1 MKQQRPSLTRSLR
14 VRLATSFSVLGL
26 VFVLFLGL
34 IAYKTAAEAG
44 LSMAS
49 ASSLRLQILWWG
61 IGSVLFT
68 AMLGI
73 FLAKQI
79 TEPLGKLTDELRQH
93 DVRAYPWDLSVHRS
107 YTELEQLTLTML
119 ELANAIR
126 THENALVRNER
137 KFRETFD
144 LVDIGLVHL
153 DGKGHYVQANRKF
166 AEMVGYSKDELIGKT
181 FIEVF
186 HPDERNDESQAL
198 RDVLAGMD
206 NIPKREIRYMSK
218 DGEVCWARRS
228 AAIVRDEDGK
238 LVYVLVAM
246 EDISQYLAT
255 QETLRSLNQSLKAIV
270 ETSPLAIYAITPQ
283 GIVILWNP
291 AAERLFGC
299 KESEVVGKTSTLVI
313 PDHDDFAPVLR
324 DRVLAGETVHNLEI
338 TRRRDDGALIELS
351 VSAAPLRG
359 TEDRI
364 VGVLVICTDVME
376 IKRTSQALNDQL
388 RFTQELL
395 EVIPNPIFY
404 KDIQRRY
411 LGFNRAWESFFGKK
425 REDFVGK
432 QASDL
437 IPAQLADSADRKDAE
452 VIRTGQLS
460 ITKVNITDAKDELRQ
475 VLKHVS
481 RFTSQDGTPAGTIS
495 VLTDITEL
503 KKIEHALETSEARF
517 RALTESAMD
526 IVTIIDAEGIIQYQS
541 PSVKHLLGFDP
552 EQMVG
557 LKPFEMVHRDDV
569 GALKQSFESLLTR
582 GPGAQTEKPI
592 EFRIRNRDGNW
603 RTLESMGKNNL
614 DNPSIRGLI
623 VNTRDVSDRLAIQQ
637 RMQHLAYHDSLTGLP
652 NRSLLQDRVAQALSR
667 AGRTKKNLAVMFID
681 IDNFKNINDTLGHD
695 VGDELLR
702 EIAKR
707 LTRSVRQHDTI
718 ARQGGDEFIV
728 LLEEL
733 DGQSGATRIAQKILD
748 ALRTVFVVG
757 GMEQH
762 VSGSIGL
769 ALFPQDGHD
778 PQTLLKNADTA
789 MFHGKSLGKN
799 TYQFFTHKM
808 NIAVKRR
815 AELESSLRVA
825 VKEADFV
832 LHYQPQIDLN
842 SGEIVAVEGLIRWNS
857 VENGTLMPGD
867 FIPLA
872 EETGLM
878 SEIGEWVLREGC
890 RQAKEWQDMGL
901 PPRRMAINISARQ
914 LNDKGFFNMVAQVLA
929 ETGLDAKYL
938 ELEITESQVMR
949 QAEGSI
955 MLLNQLADM
964 GIHLAVDDFG
974 TGYSSLSYLKR
985 LPIGK
990 LKIDQSFIRDIT
1002 VDPNDTAIVV
1012 AIINMSKSLNLDIIA
1027 EGIETAGQLT
1037 LLRAKGCGIGQ
1048 GYYFSVPMSAAALL
1062 PQLQRRSV
1070 FADAEVAA
1078 F

>member
-186 HPDERNDESQAL
+186 HPDERNDEAQAL

-313 PDHDDFAPVLR
+313 PDHDDFAPALR

-569 GALKQSFESLLTR
+569 GALKQSFESLLRR

>member
-1 MKQQRPSLTRSLR
+1 MKQQRSSFTRSLR

-34 IAYKTAAEAG
+34 IAYRTAAEAG
-44 LSMAS
+44 LPMTS
-49 ASSLRLQILWWG
+49 ASSLRLLILWWG
-61 IGSVLFT
+61 IGSVLLT

-93 DVRAYPWDLSVHRS
+93 DVRTYPWELSVNRS
-107 YTELEQLTLTML
+107 YAELEQLTLTML
-119 ELANAIR
+119 ELASAIR
-126 THENALVRNER
+126 THETALVRNER

-144 LVDIGLVHL
+144 LVDIGLAYL
-153 DGKGHYVQANRKF
+153 DGRGHYVQANRKF
-166 AEMVGYSKDELIGKT
+166 AEMVGYSKEELIGKA

-186 HPDERNDESQAL
+186 HPDERDVEFQAL

-206 NIPKREIRYMSK
+206 NIPKREMRYMRK

-228 AAIVRDEDGK
+228 AAIVRDEDDK

-246 EDISQYLAT
+246 EDISQYLAN

-270 ETSPLAIYAITPQ
+270 ETCPLAIYAITAQ

-299 KESEVVGKTSTLVI
+299 KESEVLGKSSPLVI
-313 PDHDDFAPVLR
+313 SDHEDSAPSLR
-324 DRVLAGETVHNLEI
+324 DRVLAGETLHNLEI

-351 VSAAPLRG
+351 VSSAPLRG

-364 VGVLVICTDVME
+364 IGVLVICTDVTE
-376 IKRTSQALNDQL
+376 IMRTSRALNDQL

-404 KDIQRRY
+404 KDIQGRY

-460 ITKVNITDAKDELRQ
+460 ISEVKITDANDELRQ

-481 RFTSQDGTPAGTIS
+481 RFTSQDGTPAGTIG

-526 IVTIIDAEGIIQYQS
+526 IVTVIDAEGTILYQS

-552 EQMVG
+552 EQMLG
-557 LKPFEMVHRDDV
+557 LNPFEMVHRDDV
-569 GALKQSFESLLTR
+569 RALKLSFESLLKR
-582 GPGAQTEKPI
+582 GTGAQSEKPI
-592 EFRIRNRDGNW
+592 EFRIRNKDGSW
-603 RTLESMGKNNL
+603 RMLESMGKNNL
-614 DNPSIRGLI
+614 DNPSVRGLI
-623 VNTRDVSDRLAIQQ
+623 INTRDVSDRLAIQQ

-667 AGRTKKNLAVMFID
+667 ADRSKKNLAVMFID

-707 LTRSVRQHDTI
+707 LIRSVRRHDTI

-733 DGQSGATRIAQKILD
+733 DGQSSAASVAQKILD

-757 GMEQH
+757 GVEQH

-799 TYQFFTHKM
+799 TYQFFTHQM

-815 AELESSLRVA
+815 AELERSLRVA
-825 VKEADFV
+825 VKVGDFA

-857 VENGTLMPGD
+857 MENGTLMPGD

-872 EETGLM
+872 EETGLI

-901 PPRRMAINISARQ
+901 APRRMAINLSARQ

-929 ETGLDAKYL
+929 ETGLDANYL

-1012 AIINMSKSLNLDIIA
+1012 AIINMAKSLDLDIIA

>member
-1 MKQQRPSLTRSLR
+1 MKQQRPSFTRSLR

-44 LSMAS
+44 LPMAS

-61 IGSVLFT
+61 IGSVLLT
-68 AMLGI
+68 AILGI

-93 DVRAYPWDLSVHRS
+93 DVRAYPWELSVHRS

-119 ELANAIR
+119 DLANAIR
-126 THENALVRNER
+126 AHETALVRNER

-144 LVDIGLVHL
+144 LVEIGLVHL
-153 DGKGHYVQANRKF
+153 DGKGHYVQVNRKF
-166 AEMVGYSKDELIGKT
+166 TEMVGYSKEELIGKT
-181 FIEVF
+181 LIEVF
-186 HPDERNDESQAL
+186 HPDERDDESQAL

-206 NIPKREIRYMSK
+206 NIPKREKRYVRK

-283 GIVILWNP
+283 GIVKLWNP
-291 AAERLFGC
+291 AAERLFGR
-299 KESEVVGKTSTLVI
+299 KESEVLGKTSPLVI
-313 PDHDDFAPVLR
+313 PDHEDFAPALR

-460 ITKVNITDAKDELRQ
+460 ISEVNITDAKVELRQ

-481 RFTSQDGTPAGTIS
+481 RFTSQDGMPAGTIS

-526 IVTIIDAEGIIQYQS
+526 IVTVIDADGIIQYQS

-557 LKPFEMVHRDDV
+557 LKPFDMVHRDDI

-592 EFRIRNRDGNW
+592 EFRIRNKDGGW

-652 NRSLLQDRVAQALSR
+652 NRSLLQDRVSQALGR
-667 AGRTKKNLAVMFID
+667 ADRTKKDLAVMFID

-707 LTRSVRQHDTI
+707 LTQSVRQHDTI

-733 DGQSGATRIAQKILD
+733 DGQRGATRVAQKILD

-757 GMEQH
+757 GVEQH

-799 TYQFFTHKM
+799 TYQFFTHQM

-825 VKEADFV
+825 VKDGDFA

-842 SGEIVAVEGLIRWNS
+842 SGEIVAVEGLVRWNS
-857 VENGTLMPGD
+857 LENGTLMPGD

-872 EETGLM
+872 EETGLI

-901 PPRRMAINISARQ
+901 PQRRMAINLSARQ

-955 MLLNQLADM
+955 MLLNQLADI

-1012 AIINMSKSLNLDIIA
+1012 AIINMAKSLDLEIIA

-1048 GYYFSVPMSAAALL
+1048 GYYFSVPLSAAALL